1 MKQMT
6 IKPIVKYI
14 GGKSWLGDKLR
25 EKLEIVGAPTSYGE
39 AFFGGG
45 GSFFQVVNQLNCPTV
60 YINDI
65 STPVISLY
73 TAVMHSPDELLEFY
87 DAIEDGFSH
96 TCPDIMTSDKT
107 QLQDA
112 KAYFETIK
120 GEFNKGKSNPTDRI
134 ALASYFMFL
143 QQHSFNG
150 IYRENKKGE
159 YNTPFN
165 WKGSRFPIE
174 EMRKRVYDVVG
185 VYQRFD
191 NVIFSNV
198 DVFDLD
204 TSSGTWYFDP
214 PYINDAG
221 GENAYSTGGFSTNH
235 QLALMEKVKECE
247 AFIYSNHNVQLIT
260 DGFAGY
266 DYEIVGRRNI
276 MSAKADNRNE
286 VRNEILIWVSKK
298 LY

>member
-1 MKQMT
+1 MP

-25 EKLEIVGAPTSYGE
+25 EKLNIVGAPTSYGE

-45 GSFFQVVNQLNCPTV
+45 GSFFQVVDQLNCPTIH
-60 YINDI
+60 INDI

-73 TAVMHSPDELLEFY
+73 TSVMHSPDELLQFY
-87 DAIEDGFSH
+87 DAIEEGFSH
-96 TCPDIMTSDKT
+96 ACPDVVTSDNA

-112 KAYFETIK
+112 KVYFETIK
-120 GEFNKGKSNPTDRI
+120 VEFNKIKSNPSDRI

-165 WKGSRFPIE
+165 WKGSRFSIE

-185 VYQRFD
+185 VYRRFD

-204 TSSGTWYFDP
+204 TSTGTWYFDP
-214 PYINDAG
+214 PYINDDG
-221 GENAYSTGGFSTNH
+221 GENAYSTGGFSISQ
-235 QLALMEKVKECE
+235 QLALIEKAKGCE
-247 AFIYSNHNVQLIT
+247 AFIYSNHNSNVIT
-260 DGFAGY
+260 NGFPGY
-266 DYEIVGRRNI
+266 DFEIVGRRNI
-276 MSAKADNRNE
+276 MTAKAENRGEMRNE
-286 VRNEILIWVSKK
+286 LLIWG
-298 LY
+298 